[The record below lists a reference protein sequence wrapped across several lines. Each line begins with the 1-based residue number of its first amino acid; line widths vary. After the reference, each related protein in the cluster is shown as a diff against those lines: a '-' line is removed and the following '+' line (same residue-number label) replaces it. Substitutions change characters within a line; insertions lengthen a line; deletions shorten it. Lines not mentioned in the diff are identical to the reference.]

1 MPIEIGEVEVVA
13 NQPPATPAAP
23 PAAAAAGSSGAGSPA
38 AVADQLRAWHRELA
52 YRADRLRAD

>member
-13 NQPPATPAAP
+13 NQAPTTPVAPTAAAPAA
-23 PAAAAAGSSGAGSPA
+23 SSGAGSPS

>member
-13 NQPPATPAAP
+13 NSAPATPASPTGAA
-23 PAAAAAGSSGAGSPA
+23 PAASSGAASPA
-38 AVADQLRAWHRELA
+38 AVAGQLRAWHRELA